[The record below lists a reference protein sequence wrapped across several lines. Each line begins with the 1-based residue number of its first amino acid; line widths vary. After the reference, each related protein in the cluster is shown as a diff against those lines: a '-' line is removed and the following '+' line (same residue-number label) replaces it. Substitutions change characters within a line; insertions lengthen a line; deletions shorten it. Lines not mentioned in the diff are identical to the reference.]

1 MTRSLVRLAA
11 GTPSFLTVESPILPV
26 LRPWAIRQLT
36 VEGAIRGRI
45 YQYRHGFSYA
55 RSRTMMDETL
65 IATFR
70 VARLTL
76 ETRKLWCRDRP

>member
-1 MTRSLVRLAA
+1 MTRCLVRLAA

-26 LRPWAIRQLT
+26 LRPLAIRQLT
-36 VEGAIRGRI
+36 VEGAIRGKI

-55 RSRTMMDETL
+55 RSGTMMDETL

-70 VARLTL
+70 VEHFGVAT
-76 ETRKLWCRDRP
+76 DRNELYL